1 MAGIKKNKEKLQKL
15 YKYVL
20 EQFIDTG
27 IEFTLFYGT
36 LLGYIRENDF
46 IENDDDID
54 VIVNKKD
61 YNKVMENISKKN
73 LKTGIINQDIIQ
85 IFMND
90 IGPFDIYFYVFE
102 KNNIKISWEK
112 ELFPIKNIFPL
123 KKINYYNMEINI
135 PSKPIDILYQGYGE
149 NWSIPQKKGNY
160 NYNYIYSNKT
170 IEAFDNNSNCNYI
183 YYFIIFILFIL
194 LIKKIINIF
203 Y

>member
-102 KNNIKISWEK
+102 KNNIKILWEK
-112 ELFPIKNIFPL
+112 EVFPIKNIFSL
-123 KKINYYNMEINI
+123 K
-135 PSKPIDILYQGYGE
+135 E
-149 NWSIPQKKGNY
+149 N
-160 NYNYIYSNKT
+160 
-170 IEAFDNNSNCNYI
+170 
-183 YYFIIFILFIL
+183 
-194 LIKKIINIF
+194 
-203 Y
+203 

>member
-102 KNNIKISWEK
+102 KNNIKILWEK
-112 ELFPIKNIFPL
+112 EVFPIKNIFPL
-123 KKINYYNMEINI
+123 KKINYYNMKINI

-149 NWSIPQKKGNY
+149 SWSIPQKKGDY
-160 NYNYIYSNKT
+160 NYNKI
-170 IEAFDNNSNCNYI
+170 IETFDNNLNCNYI

-194 LIKKIINIF
+194 LIKKLKIF
-203 Y
+203 FT

>member
-102 KNNIKISWEK
+102 KNNIKIY
-112 ELFPIKNIFPL
+112 FP
-123 KKINYYNMEINI
+123 
-135 PSKPIDILYQGYGE
+135 
-149 NWSIPQKKGNY
+149 
-160 NYNYIYSNKT
+160 
-170 IEAFDNNSNCNYI
+170 
-183 YYFIIFILFIL
+183 
-194 LIKKIINIF
+194 
-203 Y
+203 